1 MKMRYLTIFFL
12 LIAAIIVS
20 TSCSGNLNEPEVE
33 NQFFTIDENLPEGTV
48 FGVVDAYDLDNGS
61 VLSYAILDGNE
72 AETFAIDSH
81 GGHLSVADPAMLDY
95 EQNEKISFTVVV
107 SDNGDPVMESTAIMT
122 VSLNDLNEFAPV
134 VEDQVF
140 NIAAGALKGDLIGVV
155 EASDPEVHQELSFTI
170 MEGNDNGEVLLDDQS
185 GSLTVNDTKAFETTS
200 VTPII
205 LTVLVRD
212 LHISSKTDTAIIEIN
227 INED

>member
-1 MKMRYLTIFFL
+1 MRYLTIFFL